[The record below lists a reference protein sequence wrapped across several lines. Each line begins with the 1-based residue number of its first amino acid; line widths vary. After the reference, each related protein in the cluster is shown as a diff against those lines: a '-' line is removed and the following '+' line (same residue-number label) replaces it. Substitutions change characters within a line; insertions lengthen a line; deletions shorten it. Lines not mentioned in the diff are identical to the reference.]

1 MKIAVVLV
9 GDPDPALRTLA
20 ARVDASLSSPLTRPF
35 DPGLRRALR
44 GEPGED
50 GDGLSEIRRERRR
63 LGLGET
69 ADAPILAQLGRRAGA
84 AAVAVVRVGDEGP
97 ELVMFDVRAGAFFQ
111 GALALEPELP
121 EARITRFVLRRAR
134 VSARGAPSPAEAAQA
149 QAERPDPLAPTPEE
163 EDGEPDFFEQYWPYF
178 VAALLLGG
186 MITAI
191 AVTSSADAP
200 DQPVLRFVPGGR

>member
-1 MKIAVVLV
+1 MDGPVASVACLV
-9 GDPDPALRTLA
+9 GTGHTVQFQDAVRNRLA
-20 ARVDASLSSPLTRPF
+20 VDL
-35 DPGLRRALR
+35 
-44 GEPGED
+44 D
-50 GDGLSEIRRERRR
+50 G
-63 LGLGET
+63 
-69 ADAPILAQLGRRAGA
+69 
-84 AAVAVVRVGDEGP
+84 VAVVRVGDEGP

-163 EDGEPDFFEQYWPYF
+163 ENGEPDFFEQYWPYF

>member
-1 MKIAVVLV
+1 MLEEDAA
-9 GDPDPALRTLA
+9 PAC
-20 ARVDASLSSPLTRPF
+20 
-35 DPGLRRALR
+35 RRR
-44 GEPGED
+44 GGRR
-50 GDGLSEIRRERRR
+50 GDG
-63 LGLGET
+63 
-69 ADAPILAQLGRRAGA
+69 PQ
-84 AAVAVVRVGDEGP
+84 
-97 ELVMFDVRAGAFFQ
+97 
-111 GALALEPELP
+111 
-121 EARITRFVLRRAR
+121 
-134 VSARGAPSPAEAAQA
+134 AAQA